1 MNIGLA
7 AKRSGLPAKTIRFYE
22 DSGLIAPARRNENG
36 YRDYSEADVHKLGFI
51 QRARSLGFSL
61 EDCRALLALYEDRSR
76 ASADVKRLALE
87 HIAEID
93 AKLVALED
101 MRATLARLA
110 KACHGDDRPD
120 CPILTSL
127 AAPGDDA
134 AEPARAGAK
143 AHRREA
149 AGA

>member
-22 DSGLIAPARRNENG
+22 ESGLITPARRSDNG
-36 YRDYSEADVHKLGFI
+36 YRDYSDADVHKLGFL

-76 ASADVKRLALE
+76 ASADVKQLALG

-93 AKLVALED
+93 AKLAALEE
-101 MRATLARLA
+101 MRSTLGALVD
-110 KACHGDDRPD
+110 ACHGDDRPD

-127 AAPGDDA
+127 AAAGGDTRK
-134 AEPARAGAK
+134 EGAPS
-143 AHRREA
+143 
-149 AGA
+149 

>member
-1 MNIGLA
+1 MNIGHA

-101 MRATLARLA
+101 MRSTLIRLA
-110 KACHGDDRPD
+110 DACHGDDRPD

-127 AAPGDDA
+127 AAPA
-134 AEPARAGAK
+134 ADMREEAGA
-143 AHRREA
+143 
-149 AGA
+149 